1 MYNELIQTNL
11 DHGCTNSE
19 HQTKNASGLNPD
31 LT

>member
-1 MYNELIQTNL
+1 MYNELLQ